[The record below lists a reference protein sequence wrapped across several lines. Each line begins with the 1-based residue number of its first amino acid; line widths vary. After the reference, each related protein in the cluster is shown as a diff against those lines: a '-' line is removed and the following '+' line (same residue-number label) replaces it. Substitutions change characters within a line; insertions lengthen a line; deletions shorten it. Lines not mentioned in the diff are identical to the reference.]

1 MSDKPGTLFWKVT
14 VNAITVYVNGTT
26 ERIQLRRSVT
36 GASSPIAVLD
46 SGVSVILTTS
56 DIANGIYGAIG
67 INPASNGMCMSL
79 FLSGFSKIPL
89 F

>member
-14 VNAITVYVNGTT
+14 VKAITVYMNGTT
-26 ERIQLRRSVT
+26 ERIQLGRSAT

-67 INPASNGMCMSL
+67 INPASNGMCTSF
-79 FLSGFSKIPL
+79 FLSWVQ
-89 F
+89 

>member
-1 MSDKPGTLFWKVT
+1 MK
-14 VNAITVYVNGTT
+14 AITVYMNGTK
-26 ERIQLRRSVT
+26 ERVQLGSSVT
-36 GASSPIAVLD
+36 GASSPVAVLD

-67 INPASNGMCMSL
+67 INPASDGMCTS
-79 FLSGFSKIPL
+79 FLSFMGSVKYRF